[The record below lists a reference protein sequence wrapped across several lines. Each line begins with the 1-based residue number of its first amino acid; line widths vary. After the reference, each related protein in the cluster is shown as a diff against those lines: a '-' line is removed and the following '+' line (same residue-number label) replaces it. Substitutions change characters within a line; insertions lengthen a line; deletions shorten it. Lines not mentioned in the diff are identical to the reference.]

1 MTTRGGA
8 NGGTAR
14 GAVDKGTS
22 RETGRRE
29 RKRRTTRDA
38 IATAATELFVA
49 RGFAQTTIAEIAGR
63 ADVAPR
69 TFFLHFA
76 SKEDV
81 LFHHLERSFDIAA
94 DAVGSLPD
102 SADAWT
108 AVQHAVGSLVET
120 LGTPGTDALAPIR
133 AELAR
138 RSGGIPPSLAVRLH
152 TTQGRILD
160 AVRERYGERAIDA
173 AHLGACIGAVS
184 ASAVDAF
191 TASATTPGAAGAADD
206 ARVAMRHA
214 LECAGV
220 GFRRS

>member
-1 MTTRGGA
+1 MTTRSMA
-8 NGGTAR
+8 NGDATQ
-14 GAVDKGTS
+14 AVASEGTS
-22 RETGRRE
+22 RDTGRRE

-38 IATAATELFVA
+38 IAAAATELFVA
-49 RGFAQTTIAEIAGR
+49 RGFAQTTIAEIADR

-81 LFHHLERSFDIAA
+81 LFHHLEHSFDIAA
-94 DAVGSLPD
+94 DAVRSMPD
-102 SADAWT
+102 SADAWA
-108 AVQHAVGSLVET
+108 AVQQAVGALIET
-120 LGTPGTDALAPIR
+120 LGTPSTDALAPIR

-138 RSGGIPPSLAVRLH
+138 RSGGLPPSLAVRLH

-184 ASAVDAF
+184 ASAVDALAGSTT
-191 TASATTPGAAGAADD
+191 TAGDPGALDD
-206 ARVAMRHA
+206 ARASMRHA
-214 LECAGV
+214 LERAGV
-220 GFRRS
+220 GFRRG